1 MFASRDDDGSCA
13 YRHVWRATRASEG
26 SSVQRDYQAFLD
38 RVGTLARW
46 HAPRELPVDMLLRP
60 LQLPAPAL
68 SGAKAVARAIYRF
81 WLHA

>member
-1 MFASRDDDGSCA
+1 MFASRDDDGYCA
-13 YRHVWRATRASEG
+13 YRHVWRATRKGEC
-26 SSVQRDYQAFLD
+26 SSVERDYQAFLD
-38 RVGTLARW
+38 RVGMLARR

-68 SGAKAVARAIYRF
+68 SGAKAVARTIYRF